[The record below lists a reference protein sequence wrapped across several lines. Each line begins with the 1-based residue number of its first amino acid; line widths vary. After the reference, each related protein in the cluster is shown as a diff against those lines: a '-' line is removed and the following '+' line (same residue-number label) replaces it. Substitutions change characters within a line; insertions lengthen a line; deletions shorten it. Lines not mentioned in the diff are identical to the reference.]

1 MTRIDAFFLH
11 PPLMIDD
18 LVASI
23 SLYVL
28 TLLFLLL

>member
-1 MTRIDAFFLH
+1 MLFFFNL
-11 PPLMIDD
+11 PLMIDD